1 MTTLRV
7 LIALTCGILLS
18 YSCFLAYA
26 LYQARNPPPSLEL
39 HDPIGR
45 Q

>member
-1 MTTLRV
+1 MG
-7 LIALTCGILLS
+7 LTCGLLLFG
-18 YSCFLAYA
+18 SCFLAYA